1 MYATG
6 VVDLEDSKKLYGMVQ
21 CTRDLSSDDCKSCLD
36 DAVNDLPST
45 LLLFIG
51 LLAVEDILFP
61 ILLEYKKK
69 VVGNWNIGLALLDF
83 RAGVSHDPFGAF
95 TSWNPND
102 HDPCSWSN
110 VRCVDGNVHVLD
122 LKGLSLEG
130 VLAPEIGN
138 LTHLR
143 CLVLSQNKFS
153 GVIPRE
159 LGELM
164 MLEELDLRDNNFSGH
179 IPAELGRIHSLKRL
193 LLCNNNLEGSIPMEL
208 STPNFLYEM
217 QYDENLLSLV
227 ANGIGC
233 LNRKFGRCVW
243 QGGSKLQKKADSLL
257 IQIKETVIAYLNPFQ
272 LIHRSP
278 LPNCTINEKLG
289 ELEAEM
295 VENVVRRKLA
305 EEPLNLAAAP
315 SPRDGIGPPKIIA
328 LPTTRSSGSFPA
340 VPKNPPPPA
349 LSPDIPQTSNETKPP
364 VNVTPENEREGSSS
378 LDKWTIWV
386 IVSFCILLLIIIAI
400 ALWCVCRSRAVKTI
414 GPWRT
419 GISGQLQKA
428 FITGV
433 PKLNRTE
440 LETACEDFSNII
452 QTTEGYTL
460 YKGTLS
466 SGVEIS
472 VASTSIA
479 SLKDWSKRA
488 EMGFRKKIDALS
500 QVNHKNFVNLLGY
513 CEEDEPFVRMMVFE
527 YAPNGL
533 LSEHLHV
540 KELEHLD
547 WSSRMRIIM
556 GTAYCLEY
564 MHELD
569 PPVLHTNLTSSMICL
584 TDDYAPKVAEMGFWK
599 DFISKAKL
607 SADSESEHS
616 ALPPLIDTETNVFC
630 FGILMLE
637 IISGKLPYS
646 EQQEPLMAWAAQYL
660 NDKSDTSCMID
671 PTLEFFKQHELD
683 FICEVIK
690 ECIVQDAL
698 KRPTMKEVVTTL
710 KEVIKISP
718 EQAIPRL
725 SPLWWAELEILSGE
739 TA

>member
-1 MYATG
+1 MRAMRGRWITY
-6 VVDLEDSKKLYGMVQ
+6 KLGLY
-21 CTRDLSSDDCKSCLD
+21 CF
-36 DAVNDLPST
+36 
-45 LLLFIG
+45 LLL
-51 LLAVEDILFP
+51 ILVL
-61 ILLEYKKK
+61 IQGCYSLNSE
-69 VVGNWNIGLALLDF
+69 GLALLDF
-83 RAGVSHDPFGAF
+83 RAGVSHDPSGTF

-110 VRCVDGNVHVLD
+110 VHCVDGNVHVLD
-122 LKGLSLEG
+122 LNGLSLEG

-153 GVIPRE
+153 GVIPKE

-164 MLEELDLRDNNFSGH
+164 MLEVLDLRDNNFSGH
-179 IPAELGRIHSLKRL
+179 IPSELGRMHSLKRL
-193 LLCNNNLEGSIPMEL
+193 LLCNNNLEGSIPVEL
-208 STPNFLYEM
+208 RTPNFLYEM
-217 QYDENLLSLV
+217 QYDENLLPLV

-257 IQIKETVIAYLNPFQ
+257 IQIKETVISYLNPFQ
-272 LIHRSP
+272 LFRIRRSSST
-278 LPNCTINEKLG
+278 NCTINEKLG
-289 ELEAEM
+289 ELEEEM

-305 EEPLNLAAAP
+305 EQSPNLAAAP
-315 SPRDGIGPPKIIA
+315 SPRDGIGPPKVIA

-340 VPKNPPPPA
+340 VPKKPPPPPPPPPPTPPPA
-349 LSPDIPQTSNETKPP
+349 LSPDTSNETQPP
-364 VNVTPENEREGSSS
+364 INPTPANGREESSS
-378 LDKWTIWV
+378 DKWKIWV

-428 FITGV
+428 FVTGV
-433 PKLNRTE
+433 PKLNRIE

-466 SGVEIS
+466 NGVEIC

-488 EMGFRKKIDALS
+488 EIGFRKKIDALS
-500 QVNHKNFVNLLGY
+500 RVNHKNFVNLLGY

-527 YAPNGL
+527 YATNGL

-547 WSSRMRIIM
+547 WSLRMRIIM

-564 MHELD
+564 MHELN
-569 PPVLHTNLTSSMICL
+569 PPVLHTNLTSSVICL
-584 TDDYAPKVAEMGFWK
+584 TDDYAPKLGEMGFWK
-599 DFISKAKL
+599 DLISKEKL
-607 SADSESEHS
+607 SAESESEHS
-616 ALPPLIDTETNVFC
+616 ALPPLIDTETNVYC

-637 IISGKLPYS
+637 IISGRLPYS
-646 EQQEPLMAWAAQYL
+646 DQQGPLASWAEQYL
-660 NDKSDTSCMID
+660 NDKRNTGHMID

-683 FICEVIK
+683 FICEVIE
-690 ECIVQDAL
+690 ECIQQDAL
-698 KRPTMKEVVTTL
+698 KRPTMKEVVTKL
-710 KEVIKISP
+710 KEVLKISP
-718 EQAIPRL
+718 DQTIPRL

>member
-1 MYATG
+1 MIRLACSQAGILVTMILAHG
-6 VVDLEDSKKLYGMVQ
+6 LMFVVSMGSQRAIFGRSISTWDREPHTFEMSV
-21 CTRDLSSDDCKSCLD
+21 S
-36 DAVNDLPST
+36 ALP
-45 LLLFIG
+45 F
-51 LLAVEDILFP
+51 
-61 ILLEYKKK
+61 
-69 VVGNWNIGLALLDF
+69 
-83 RAGVSHDPFGAF
+83 
-95 TSWNPND
+95 
-102 HDPCSWSN
+102 
-110 VRCVDGNVHVLD
+110 
-122 LKGLSLEG
+122 
-130 VLAPEIGN
+130 
-138 LTHLR
+138 

-153 GVIPRE
+153 GVIPKE
-159 LGELM
+159 LGELT
-164 MLEELDLRDNNFSGH
+164 MLEVLDLRDNNFSGH
-179 IPAELGRIHSLKRL
+179 IPSELGRMPSLKRL

-208 STPNFLYEM
+208 RTPNFLYEM

-227 ANGIGC
+227 ANGVGC

-257 IQIKETVIAYLNPFQ
+257 IQIKEIVISYLNPFQ
-272 LIHRSP
+272 LFRIHRSSSI
-278 LPNCTINEKLG
+278 NCSINEKC
-289 ELEAEM
+289 ELEAET

-305 EEPLNLAAAP
+305 EESSNLAAAP

-340 VPKNPPPPA
+340 VPKNPPPPLPPPPVSPPPPPP
-349 LSPDIPQTSNETKPP
+349 LSPDIPQPSSNETLPP
-364 VNVTPENEREGSSS
+364 ANLTPQSGSSS
-378 LDKWTIWV
+378 SDKWKVWV
-386 IVSFCILLLIIIAI
+386 IISFCILLLIIIAMV
-400 ALWCVCRSRAVKTI
+400 LWCVCRSRAVKTI

-452 QTTEGYTL
+452 ETSEGYTL

-466 SGVEIS
+466 SGVEIC
-472 VASTSIA
+472 VAATSIA

-488 EMGFRKKIDALS
+488 ELGFLKKIDALS
-500 QVNHKNFVNLLGY
+500 RVNHKNFVNLLGY

-527 YAPNGL
+527 YAANGL

-564 MHELD
+564 MHELN
-569 PPVLHTNLTSSMICL
+569 PPVPHTNLTSRTICL
-584 TDDYAPKVAEMGFWK
+584 TDDYAPKVAEMGFWN
-599 DFISKAKL
+599 DLVSKAKL

-616 ALPPLIDTETNVFC
+616 ALPPLIDTETNVYS

-646 EQQEPLMAWAAQYL
+646 EQQEPLVAWAAQYL
-660 NDKSDTSCMID
+660 NDKRNTSDMID

-683 FICEVIK
+683 FICEVIE
-690 ECIVQDAL
+690 ECIQQDAR
-698 KRPTMKEVVTTL
+698 KRPTMKEVVTKL
-710 KEVIKISP
+710 KEVLKISP
-718 EQAIPRL
+718 DQAIPRL

-739 TA
+739 TT

>member
-1 MYATG
+1 MRAMRGRWITY
-6 VVDLEDSKKLYGMVQ
+6 KL
-21 CTRDLSSDDCKSCLD
+21 RLSCF
-36 DAVNDLPST
+36 
-45 LLLFIG
+45 LLFVLDLIQG
-51 LLAVEDILFP
+51 CSSLNPE
-61 ILLEYKKK
+61 
-69 VVGNWNIGLALLDF
+69 GLALLDF
-83 RAGVSHDPFGAF
+83 RAGVSNDPFSVFA
-95 TSWNPND
+95 SWNPSD

-122 LKGLSLEG
+122 LNELSLEG
-130 VLAPEIGN
+130 VLAPGIGN

-153 GVIPRE
+153 GVIPKE
-159 LGELM
+159 LGELT
-164 MLEELDLRDNNFSGH
+164 MLEVLDLRDNNFSGH
-179 IPAELGRIHSLKRL
+179 IPSELGRMPSLKRL

-208 STPNFLYEM
+208 RTPNFLYEM

-227 ANGIGC
+227 ANGVGC

-257 IQIKETVIAYLNPFQ
+257 IQIKEIVISYLNPFQ
-272 LIHRSP
+272 LIHRSSSI
-278 LPNCTINEKLG
+278 NCSINEKC
-289 ELEAEM
+289 ELEAET

-305 EEPLNLAAAP
+305 EESSNLAAAP

-340 VPKNPPPPA
+340 VPKNPPPPLPPPPVSPPPPPP
-349 LSPDIPQTSNETKPP
+349 LSPDIPQPSSNETLPP
-364 VNVTPENEREGSSS
+364 ANLTPQSGSSS
-378 LDKWTIWV
+378 SDKWKVWV
-386 IVSFCILLLIIIAI
+386 IISFCILLLIIIAMV
-400 ALWCVCRSRAVKTI
+400 LWCVCRSRAVKTI

-452 QTTEGYTL
+452 ETSEGYTL

-466 SGVEIS
+466 SGVEIC
-472 VASTSIA
+472 VAATSIA

-488 EMGFRKKIDALS
+488 ELGFLKKIDALS
-500 QVNHKNFVNLLGY
+500 RVNHKNFVNLLGY

-527 YAPNGL
+527 YAANGL

-564 MHELD
+564 MHELN
-569 PPVLHTNLTSSMICL
+569 PPVPHTNLTSRTICL
-584 TDDYAPKVAEMGFWK
+584 TDDYAPKVAEMGFWN
-599 DFISKAKL
+599 DLVSKAKL

-616 ALPPLIDTETNVFC
+616 ALPPLIDTETNVYS

-646 EQQEPLMAWAAQYL
+646 EQQEPLVAWAAQYL
-660 NDKSDTSCMID
+660 NDKRNTSDMID

-683 FICEVIK
+683 FICEVIE
-690 ECIVQDAL
+690 ECIQQDAR
-698 KRPTMKEVVTTL
+698 KRPTMKEVVTKL
-710 KEVIKISP
+710 KEVLKISP
-718 EQAIPRL
+718 DQAIPRL

-739 TA
+739 TT

>member
-1 MYATG
+1 MRAMRGRWITY
-6 VVDLEDSKKLYGMVQ
+6 KL
-21 CTRDLSSDDCKSCLD
+21 RLSCF
-36 DAVNDLPST
+36 
-45 LLLFIG
+45 LLFVLDLIQG
-51 LLAVEDILFP
+51 CSSLNPE
-61 ILLEYKKK
+61 
-69 VVGNWNIGLALLDF
+69 GLALLDF
-83 RAGVSHDPFGAF
+83 RAGVSNDPFSVFA
-95 TSWNPND
+95 SWNPSD

-122 LKGLSLEG
+122 LNELSLEG
-130 VLAPEIGN
+130 VLAPGIGN

-153 GVIPRE
+153 GVIPKE
-159 LGELM
+159 LGELT
-164 MLEELDLRDNNFSGH
+164 MLEVLDLRDNNFSGH
-179 IPAELGRIHSLKRL
+179 IPSELGRMPSLKRL

-208 STPNFLYEM
+208 RTPNFLYEM

-227 ANGIGC
+227 ANGVGC

-257 IQIKETVIAYLNPFQ
+257 IQIKEIAISYLNPFQ
-272 LIHRSP
+272 LFRIHRSSSI
-278 LPNCTINEKLG
+278 NCSINEKC
-289 ELEAEM
+289 ELEAET

-305 EEPLNLAAAP
+305 EESSNLAAAP

-340 VPKNPPPPA
+340 VPKNPPPPPLPPPPLSPPPPPP
-349 LSPDIPQTSNETKPP
+349 LSPDIPQPSSNETLPP
-364 VNVTPENEREGSSS
+364 ANLTPQSGSSS
-378 LDKWTIWV
+378 SDKWKVWV
-386 IVSFCILLLIIIAI
+386 IISFCILLLIIIAMV
-400 ALWCVCRSRAVKTI
+400 LWCVCRSRAVKTI

-452 QTTEGYTL
+452 ETSEGYTL

-466 SGVEIS
+466 SGVEIC
-472 VASTSIA
+472 VAATSIA

-488 EMGFRKKIDALS
+488 ELGFLKKIDALS
-500 QVNHKNFVNLLGY
+500 RVNHKNFVNLLGY

-527 YAPNGL
+527 YAANGL

-564 MHELD
+564 MHELN
-569 PPVLHTNLTSSMICL
+569 PPVPHTNLTSRTICL
-584 TDDYAPKVAEMGFWK
+584 TDDYAPKVAEMGFWN
-599 DFISKAKL
+599 DLVSKAKL

-616 ALPPLIDTETNVFC
+616 ALPPLIDTETNVYS
-630 FGILMLE
+630 FGVLMLE

-646 EQQEPLMAWAAQYL
+646 EQQEPLVAWAAQYL
-660 NDKSDTSCMID
+660 NDKRNTSDMID

-683 FICEVIK
+683 FICEVIE
-690 ECIVQDAL
+690 ECIQQDAR
-698 KRPTMKEVVTTL
+698 KRPTMKEVVTKL
-710 KEVIKISP
+710 KEVLKISP
-718 EQAIPRL
+718 DQAIPRL

-739 TA
+739 TT

>member
-1 MYATG
+1 MRAMRGRWITY
-6 VVDLEDSKKLYGMVQ
+6 KL
-21 CTRDLSSDDCKSCLD
+21 RLSCF
-36 DAVNDLPST
+36 
-45 LLLFIG
+45 LLF
-51 LLAVEDILFP
+51 V
-61 ILLEYKKK
+61 LELIQ
-69 VVGNWNIGLALLDF
+69 GCSSLNPEGLALLDF
-83 RAGVSHDPFGAF
+83 RAGVSNDPFSVFA
-95 TSWNPND
+95 SWNPND

-122 LKGLSLEG
+122 LNELSLEG
-130 VLAPEIGN
+130 VLAPGIGN

-153 GVIPRE
+153 GVIPKE
-159 LGELM
+159 LGDLT
-164 MLEELDLRDNNFSGH
+164 MLEVLDLRDNNFSGH
-179 IPAELGRIHSLKRL
+179 IPSELGRMPSLKRL

-208 STPNFLYEM
+208 RTPNFLYEM

-227 ANGIGC
+227 ANGVGC

-257 IQIKETVIAYLNPFQ
+257 IQIKEIVNSYLNPLQ
-272 LIHRSP
+272 LFRIHRSSSI
-278 LPNCTINEKLG
+278 NCSINEKC
-289 ELEAEM
+289 ELEAET

-305 EEPLNLAAAP
+305 EESSNLAAAP

-340 VPKNPPPPA
+340 VPKNPPPPPPPP
-349 LSPDIPQTSNETKPP
+349 LSPPPPPPLTPDIPQPSSNETLPP
-364 VNVTPENEREGSSS
+364 ANLTPQSGSSS
-378 LDKWTIWV
+378 SDKWKVWV
-386 IVSFCILLLIIIAI
+386 IISFCILLLIIIAMV
-400 ALWCVCRSRAVKTI
+400 LWCVCRSRAVKTI

-452 QTTEGYTL
+452 ETSEGYTL

-466 SGVEIS
+466 SGVEIC
-472 VASTSIA
+472 VAATSIA

-488 EMGFRKKIDALS
+488 ELGFLKKIDALS
-500 QVNHKNFVNLLGY
+500 RVNHKNFVNLLGY

-527 YAPNGL
+527 YAANGL

-564 MHELD
+564 MHELN
-569 PPVLHTNLTSSMICL
+569 PPVPHTNLTSRTICL
-584 TDDYAPKVAEMGFWK
+584 TDDYAPKVAEMGFWN
-599 DFISKAKL
+599 DLVSKAKL

-616 ALPPLIDTETNVFC
+616 ALPPLIDTETNVYS
-630 FGILMLE
+630 FGVLMLE

-646 EQQEPLMAWAAQYL
+646 EQQEPLVAWAAQYL
-660 NDKSDTSCMID
+660 NDKRNTSDMID

-683 FICEVIK
+683 FICEVIE
-690 ECIVQDAL
+690 ECIQQDAR
-698 KRPTMKEVVTTL
+698 KRPTMKEVVTKL
-710 KEVIKISP
+710 KEVLKISP
-718 EQAIPRL
+718 DQAIPRL

-739 TA
+739 TT

>member
-1 MYATG
+1 MRAMRGRWITY
-6 VVDLEDSKKLYGMVQ
+6 KL
-21 CTRDLSSDDCKSCLD
+21 RLSCF
-36 DAVNDLPST
+36 
-45 LLLFIG
+45 LLFVLDLIQG
-51 LLAVEDILFP
+51 CSSLNPE
-61 ILLEYKKK
+61 
-69 VVGNWNIGLALLDF
+69 GLALLDF
-83 RAGVSHDPFGAF
+83 RAGVSNDPFSVFA
-95 TSWNPND
+95 SWNPSD

-122 LKGLSLEG
+122 LNELSLEG
-130 VLAPEIGN
+130 VLAPGIGN

-153 GVIPRE
+153 GVIPKE
-159 LGELM
+159 LGELT
-164 MLEELDLRDNNFSGH
+164 MLEVLDLRDNNFSGH
-179 IPAELGRIHSLKRL
+179 IPSELGRMPSLKRL

-208 STPNFLYEM
+208 RTPNFLYEM

-227 ANGIGC
+227 ANGVGC

-257 IQIKETVIAYLNPFQ
+257 IQIKEIVISYLNPFQ
-272 LIHRSP
+272 LFRIHRSSSI
-278 LPNCTINEKLG
+278 NCSINEKC
-289 ELEAEM
+289 ELEAET

-305 EEPLNLAAAP
+305 EESSNLAAAP

-340 VPKNPPPPA
+340 VPKNPPPPLPPPPVSPPPPPP
-349 LSPDIPQTSNETKPP
+349 LSPDIPQPSSNETLPP
-364 VNVTPENEREGSSS
+364 ANLTPQSGSSS
-378 LDKWTIWV
+378 SDKWKVWV
-386 IVSFCILLLIIIAI
+386 IISFCILLLIIIAMV
-400 ALWCVCRSRAVKTI
+400 LWCVCRSRAVKTI

-452 QTTEGYTL
+452 ETSEGYTL

-466 SGVEIS
+466 SGVEIC
-472 VASTSIA
+472 VAATSIA

-488 EMGFRKKIDALS
+488 ELGFLKKIDALS
-500 QVNHKNFVNLLGY
+500 RVNHKNFVNLLGY

-527 YAPNGL
+527 YAANGL

-564 MHELD
+564 MHELN
-569 PPVLHTNLTSSMICL
+569 PPVPHTNLTSRTICL
-584 TDDYAPKVAEMGFWK
+584 TDDYAPKVAEMGFWN
-599 DFISKAKL
+599 DLVSKAKL

-616 ALPPLIDTETNVFC
+616 ALPPLIDTETNVYS

-646 EQQEPLMAWAAQYL
+646 EQQEPLVAWAAQYL
-660 NDKSDTSCMID
+660 NDKRNTSDMID

-683 FICEVIK
+683 FICEVIE
-690 ECIVQDAL
+690 ECIQQDAR
-698 KRPTMKEVVTTL
+698 KRPTMKEVVTKL
-710 KEVIKISP
+710 KEVLKISP
-718 EQAIPRL
+718 DQAIPRL

-739 TA
+739 TT

>member
-1 MYATG
+1 MRDPNLIT
-6 VVDLEDSKKLYGMVQ
+6 KLN
-21 CTRDLSSDDCKSCLD
+21 K
-36 DAVNDLPST
+36 
-45 LLLFIG
+45 
-51 LLAVEDILFP
+51 
-61 ILLEYKKK
+61 
-69 VVGNWNIGLALLDF
+69 GLALLDF
-83 RAGVSHDPFGAF
+83 RAGVSNDPFSVFA
-95 TSWNPND
+95 SWNPSD

-122 LKGLSLEG
+122 LNELSLEG
-130 VLAPEIGN
+130 VLAPGIGN

-153 GVIPRE
+153 GVIPKE
-159 LGELM
+159 LGELT
-164 MLEELDLRDNNFSGH
+164 MLEVLDLRDNNFSGH
-179 IPAELGRIHSLKRL
+179 IPSELGRMPSLKRL

-208 STPNFLYEM
+208 RTPNFLYEM

-227 ANGIGC
+227 ANGVGC

-257 IQIKETVIAYLNPFQ
+257 IQIKEIVISYLNPFQ
-272 LIHRSP
+272 LFRIHRSSSI
-278 LPNCTINEKLG
+278 NCSINEKC
-289 ELEAEM
+289 ELEAET

-305 EEPLNLAAAP
+305 EESSNLAAAP

-340 VPKNPPPPA
+340 VPKNPPPPLPPPPVSPPPPPP
-349 LSPDIPQTSNETKPP
+349 LSPDIPQPSSNETLPP
-364 VNVTPENEREGSSS
+364 ANLTPQSGSSS
-378 LDKWTIWV
+378 SDKWKVWV
-386 IVSFCILLLIIIAI
+386 IISFCILLLIIIAMV
-400 ALWCVCRSRAVKTI
+400 LWCVCRSRAVKTI

-452 QTTEGYTL
+452 ETSEGYTL

-466 SGVEIS
+466 SGVEIC
-472 VASTSIA
+472 VAATSIA

-488 EMGFRKKIDALS
+488 ELGFLKKIDALS
-500 QVNHKNFVNLLGY
+500 RVNHKNFVNLLGY

-527 YAPNGL
+527 YAANGL

-564 MHELD
+564 MHELN
-569 PPVLHTNLTSSMICL
+569 PPVPHTNLTSRTICL
-584 TDDYAPKVAEMGFWK
+584 TDDYAPKVAEMGFWN
-599 DFISKAKL
+599 DLVSKAKL

-616 ALPPLIDTETNVFC
+616 ALPPLIDTETNVYS

-646 EQQEPLMAWAAQYL
+646 EQQEPLVAWAAQYL
-660 NDKSDTSCMID
+660 NDKRNTSDMID

-683 FICEVIK
+683 FICEVIE
-690 ECIVQDAL
+690 ECIQQDAR
-698 KRPTMKEVVTTL
+698 KRPTMKEVVTKL
-710 KEVIKISP
+710 KEVLKISP
-718 EQAIPRL
+718 DQAIPRL

-739 TA
+739 TT

>member
-1 MYATG
+1 MF
-6 VVDLEDSKKLYGMVQ
+6 LY
-21 CTRDLSSDDCKSCLD
+21 SIKS
-36 DAVNDLPST
+36 NDFISLPSP
-45 LLLFIG
+45 LLSLCS
-51 LLAVEDILFP
+51 
-61 ILLEYKKK
+61 YYT
-69 VVGNWNIGLALLDF
+69 GLALLDF
-83 RAGVSHDPFGAF
+83 RAGVSNDPFSVFA
-95 TSWNPND
+95 SWNPSD

-122 LKGLSLEG
+122 LNELSLEG
-130 VLAPEIGN
+130 VLAPGIGN

-153 GVIPRE
+153 GVIPKE
-159 LGELM
+159 LGELT
-164 MLEELDLRDNNFSGH
+164 MLEVLDLRDNNFSGH
-179 IPAELGRIHSLKRL
+179 IPSELGRMPSLKRL

-208 STPNFLYEM
+208 RTPNFLYEM

-227 ANGIGC
+227 ANGVGC

-257 IQIKETVIAYLNPFQ
+257 IQIKEIVISYLNPFQ
-272 LIHRSP
+272 LFRIHRSSSI
-278 LPNCTINEKLG
+278 NCSINEKC
-289 ELEAEM
+289 ELEAET

-305 EEPLNLAAAP
+305 EESSNLAAAP

-340 VPKNPPPPA
+340 VPKNPPPPLPPPPVSPPPPPP
-349 LSPDIPQTSNETKPP
+349 LSPDIPQPSSNETLPP
-364 VNVTPENEREGSSS
+364 ANLTPQSGSSS
-378 LDKWTIWV
+378 SDKWKVWV
-386 IVSFCILLLIIIAI
+386 IISFCILLLIIIAMV
-400 ALWCVCRSRAVKTI
+400 LWCVCRSRAVKTI

-452 QTTEGYTL
+452 ETSEGYTL

-466 SGVEIS
+466 SGVEIC
-472 VASTSIA
+472 VAATSIA

-488 EMGFRKKIDALS
+488 ELGFLKKIDALS
-500 QVNHKNFVNLLGY
+500 RVNHKNFVNLLGY

-527 YAPNGL
+527 YAANGL

-564 MHELD
+564 MHELN
-569 PPVLHTNLTSSMICL
+569 PPVPHTNLTSRTICL
-584 TDDYAPKVAEMGFWK
+584 TDDYAPKVAEMGFWN
-599 DFISKAKL
+599 DLVSKAKL

-616 ALPPLIDTETNVFC
+616 ALPPLIDTETNVYS

-646 EQQEPLMAWAAQYL
+646 EQQEPLVAWAAQYL
-660 NDKSDTSCMID
+660 NDKRNTSDMID

-683 FICEVIK
+683 FICEVIE
-690 ECIVQDAL
+690 ECIQQDAR
-698 KRPTMKEVVTTL
+698 KRPTMKEVVTKL
-710 KEVIKISP
+710 KEVLKISP
-718 EQAIPRL
+718 DQAIPRL

-739 TA
+739 TT

>member
-1 MYATG
+1 MRDPNLIT
-6 VVDLEDSKKLYGMVQ
+6 KLN
-21 CTRDLSSDDCKSCLD
+21 K
-36 DAVNDLPST
+36 
-45 LLLFIG
+45 
-51 LLAVEDILFP
+51 
-61 ILLEYKKK
+61 
-69 VVGNWNIGLALLDF
+69 GLALLDF
-83 RAGVSHDPFGAF
+83 RAGVSNDPFSVFA
-95 TSWNPND
+95 SWNPSD

-122 LKGLSLEG
+122 LNELSLEG
-130 VLAPEIGN
+130 VLAPGIGN

-153 GVIPRE
+153 GVIPKE
-159 LGELM
+159 LGELT
-164 MLEELDLRDNNFSGH
+164 MLEVLDLRDNNFSGH
-179 IPAELGRIHSLKRL
+179 IPSELGRMPSLKRL

-208 STPNFLYEM
+208 RTPNFLYEM

-227 ANGIGC
+227 ANGVGC

-257 IQIKETVIAYLNPFQ
+257 IQIKEIVISYLNPFQ
-272 LIHRSP
+272 LIHRSSSI
-278 LPNCTINEKLG
+278 NCSINEKC
-289 ELEAEM
+289 ELEAET

-305 EEPLNLAAAP
+305 EESSNLAAAP

-340 VPKNPPPPA
+340 VPKNPPPPLPPPPVSPPPPPP
-349 LSPDIPQTSNETKPP
+349 LSPDIPQPSSNETLPP
-364 VNVTPENEREGSSS
+364 ANLTPQSGSSS
-378 LDKWTIWV
+378 SDKWKVWV
-386 IVSFCILLLIIIAI
+386 IISFCILLLIIIAMV
-400 ALWCVCRSRAVKTI
+400 LWCVCRSRAVKTI

-452 QTTEGYTL
+452 ETSEGYTL

-466 SGVEIS
+466 SGVEIC
-472 VASTSIA
+472 VAATSIA

-488 EMGFRKKIDALS
+488 ELGFLKKIDALS
-500 QVNHKNFVNLLGY
+500 RVNHKNFVNLLGY

-527 YAPNGL
+527 YAANGL

-564 MHELD
+564 MHELN
-569 PPVLHTNLTSSMICL
+569 PPVPHTNLTSRTICL
-584 TDDYAPKVAEMGFWK
+584 TDDYAPKVAEMGFWN
-599 DFISKAKL
+599 DLVSKAKL

-616 ALPPLIDTETNVFC
+616 ALPPLIDTETNVYS

-646 EQQEPLMAWAAQYL
+646 EQQEPLVAWAAQYL
-660 NDKSDTSCMID
+660 NDKRNTSDMID

-683 FICEVIK
+683 FICEVIE
-690 ECIVQDAL
+690 ECIQQDAR
-698 KRPTMKEVVTTL
+698 KRPTMKEVVTKL
-710 KEVIKISP
+710 KEVLKISP
-718 EQAIPRL
+718 DQAIPRL

-739 TA
+739 TT